1 MCKKEKDLF
10 FFSLRIIFRFDIKKL
25 TAGCKTPSHPQG
37 ENARLRK
44 EIIYNLFYDHCIR
57 VLVAMVTVTVIKFNI
72 HVCVA
77 CCVHASH
84 IAACQ
89 FGHIEGGL
97 LIIFSWSLFIAHVE
111 PMFSWGIAPGYST
124 NACMLCVLFHH
135 SARRQRLSS
144 TDCSH
149 SPHPPIVKY
158 SGDDS
163 DFSVTFSLF
172 LSLSIYRYAV
182 DVIKIH
188 EKWRENLLAT
198 AKLERQWAL
207 RPHTESEEWEKHY

>member
-1 MCKKEKDLF
+1 MCKIEKDLF
-10 FFSLRIIFRFDIKKL
+10 FFSLRIIFRFDIEKL

-97 LIIFSWSLFIAHVE
+97 LIIFS
-111 PMFSWGIAPGYST
+111 
-124 NACMLCVLFHH
+124 
-135 SARRQRLSS
+135 
-144 TDCSH
+144 
-149 SPHPPIVKY
+149 
-158 SGDDS
+158 
-163 DFSVTFSLF
+163 
-172 LSLSIYRYAV
+172 
-182 DVIKIH
+182 
-188 EKWRENLLAT
+188 
-198 AKLERQWAL
+198 
-207 RPHTESEEWEKHY
+207 